1 MFGCFMRSLH
11 QEKCGTLKFVVFS
24 GVIIVLEAE
33 YLFTILIA
41 LITTIVKY
49 MIANKPFKKERI

>member
-1 MFGCFMRSLH
+1 MFGCFMHSLH
-11 QEKCGTLKFVVFS
+11 QEKCGTLKFVVFFS

-33 YLFTILIA
+33 FLFTILIA

-49 MIANKPFKKERI
+49 IIANKHF